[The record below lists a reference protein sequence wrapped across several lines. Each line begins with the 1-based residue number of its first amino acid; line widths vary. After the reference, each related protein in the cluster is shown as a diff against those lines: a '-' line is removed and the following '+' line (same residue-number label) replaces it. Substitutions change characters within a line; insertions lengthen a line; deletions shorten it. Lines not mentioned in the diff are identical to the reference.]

1 MRSSSRWAT
10 NLPRKTR
17 DIALAG
23 AFGAL
28 LFVAQVAL
36 SFLPNI
42 ELVSI
47 LVIVYTLVF
56 QGQVIWT
63 LGVFILLEGLV
74 YGFGTWW
81 VSYLYLWPALAGLTW
96 LFRNMQSSLGWA
108 ILAAAYGLGFGA
120 LCAIPYLLTGGWTAG
135 LSYWVSGIPFDLA
148 HCGGNFVA
156 ALALYRPLR
165 GALTRLQTALLA

>member
-1 MRSSSRWAT
+1 MRSPSRWAT

-120 LCAIPYLLTGGWTAG
+120 LTGGWTAG